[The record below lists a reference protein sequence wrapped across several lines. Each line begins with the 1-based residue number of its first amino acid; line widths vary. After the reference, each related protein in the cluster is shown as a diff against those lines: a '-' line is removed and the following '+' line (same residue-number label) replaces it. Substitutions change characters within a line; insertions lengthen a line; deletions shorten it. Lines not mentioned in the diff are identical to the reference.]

1 MTRAIA
7 GILGLGMAVPDRVL
21 TNADLEIMVDTT
33 DEWIK
38 TRTGISERRIAGPD
52 DTTSSLSSRAALSA
66 LDDAGIHA
74 SEVDAII
81 VATITPDMM
90 FPSAACLVQDK
101 IGARNAV
108 AFDISAGCSGFVY
121 GVTLA
126 KSLIECGTYRNILVV
141 GAEILSRV
149 TDWTDRS
156 TCVLFGDGAGAAV
169 LGPRSEGDEGPR
181 VISTYL
187 GSDGSGADLIRLPA
201 GGSLMPASEETVKD
215 RLHFISMAGNQVF
228 KFATKIMGDAAL
240 HALQKCGLTKED
252 IDCFI
257 PHQANIRIID
267 HAASKLGLPMEKV
280 FVNVQRYGNTS
291 AASIPM
297 ALYEARKSGFVKP
310 GSVVVLVGFG
320 AGLTWGAAV
329 VRW

>member
-7 GILGLGMAVPDRVL
+7 GILGLGMAVPDKVL
-21 TNADLEIMVDTT
+21 TNADLETMVDTT

-38 TRTGISERRIAGPD
+38 TRTGISERHIAGPD
-52 DTTSSLSSRAALSA
+52 DTTSSLSAKAAMAA
-66 LDDAGIHA
+66 LDDAGIRP

-81 VATITPDMM
+81 VATITPDMI

-126 KSLIECGTYRNILVV
+126 RSLIESGTYRNILVV
-141 GAEILSRV
+141 GAEVLSRI

-181 VISTYL
+181 IISTSL
-187 GSDGSGADLIRLPA
+187 GSDGSGAGLIHIPA
-201 GGSLMPASEETVKD
+201 GGSLMPASEETVKN
-215 RLHFISMAGNQVF
+215 RLHFISMAGNQVY
-228 KFATKIMGDAAL
+228 KFATKIMGDIAL
-240 HALQKCGLTKED
+240 DALQKCGLTKED
-252 IDCFI
+252 IDWFV
-257 PHQANIRIID
+257 PHQANIRIIL
-267 HAASKLGLPMEKV
+267 HAADKLGLPMEKV
-280 FVNVQRYGNTS
+280 FVNVERYGNTS
-291 AASIPM
+291 AASIPI
-297 ALYEARKSGFVKP
+297 ALFEARKSGLIKP
-310 GSVVVLVGFG
+310 GNIVVLVGFG

>member
-1 MTRAIA
+1 
-7 GILGLGMAVPDRVL
+7 MAVPDRVL
-21 TNADLEIMVDTT
+21 TNADLEKMVDTT

-52 DTTSSLSSRAALSA
+52 DTTSSLSSRAAMAA
-66 LDDAGIHA
+66 LDDAGIHPP
-74 SEVDAII
+74 EVDAII
-81 VATITPDMM
+81 VATITPDMV

-101 IGARNAV
+101 IGARNAT

-121 GVTLA
+121 GVALA
-126 KSLIECGTYRNILVV
+126 KSLVESGTYARIVVV
-141 GAEILSRV
+141 GAEILSRI

-169 LGPRSEGDEGPR
+169 IGARTEGDEGPR
-181 VISTYL
+181 IISTSL
-187 GSDGSGADLIRLPA
+187 GSDGCGAKLIHLPA
-201 GGSLMPASEETVKD
+201 GGSLMPASEETVRN

-240 HALQKCGLTKED
+240 DALRKCGLTKDD

-267 HAASKLGLPMEKV
+267 HAASKLDLPIDKV
-280 FVNVQRYGNTS
+280 FVNVDRYGNTS
-291 AASIPM
+291 AASIPI
-297 ALYEARKSGFVKP
+297 ALFEARESGFVKP
-310 GSVVVLVGFG
+310 GDVVVLVGFG